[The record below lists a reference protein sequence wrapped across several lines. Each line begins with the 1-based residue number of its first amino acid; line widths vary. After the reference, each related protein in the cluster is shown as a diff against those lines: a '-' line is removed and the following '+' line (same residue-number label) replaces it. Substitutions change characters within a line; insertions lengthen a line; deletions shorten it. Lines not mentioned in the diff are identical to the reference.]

1 MIVKFSHSRSRDS
14 FFLTMPA
21 FNEASLASP
30 SAAQVRASPALVLP
44 SALQQ
49 GFMRVLQ
56 DFFAQMGE
64 HSAFAQHAQEMLHDG
79 APSLQ
84 VTQWLVY
91 LEALPQRLK
100 RPALGLELGRAL
112 QPQHLGPAGQVL
124 IHCSSL
130 GDAVERLGRYTYFW
144 GDLGRS
150 GIHQQGDWVHDLLEW
165 PALPGYPMPPA
176 IVEQMWAAATVNLA
190 RELTGRADLVWQAEF
205 CFAQPAQSQAYA
217 DFFGCMPRFGAST
230 AQLIFPASYL
240 QLPIRMGNLAL
251 RQLAQSQADAA
262 MQREGEAQTLRAQIY
277 EQFDAALAACK
288 SSSFA
293 AQAKDQEP
301 GAFHQDTVAAKLGIS
316 SRTLHRHLAQQNLRF
331 RQVLDDWR
339 FEQAK
344 VLLLQP
350 DCSLNELAS
359 RLGYAEQSNFQHAF
373 KRWSGFSPGA
383 FRAMLLAR

>member
-1 MIVKFSHSRSRDS
+1 
-14 FFLTMPA
+14 
-21 FNEASLASP
+21 
-30 SAAQVRASPALVLP
+30 
-44 SALQQ
+44 
-49 GFMRVLQ
+49 
-56 DFFAQMGE
+56 
-64 HSAFAQHAQEMLHDG
+64 
-79 APSLQ
+79 
-84 VTQWLVY
+84 
-91 LEALPQRLK
+91 
-100 RPALGLELGRAL
+100 
-112 QPQHLGPAGQVL
+112 
-124 IHCSSL
+124 
-130 GDAVERLGRYTYFW
+130 
-144 GDLGRS
+144 
-150 GIHQQGDWVHDLLEW
+150 
-165 PALPGYPMPPA
+165 
-176 IVEQMWAAATVNLA
+176 
-190 RELTGRADLVWQAEF
+190 
-205 CFAQPAQSQAYA
+205 
-217 DFFGCMPRFGAST
+217 MPRFGAST

-316 SRTLHRHLAQQNLRF
+316 SRTLHRHLAQQNLSF